1 MHIRSR
7 TGAVR
12 LAALLAAVALPLSL
26 GAQAPT
32 GQAAPPASPPA
43 TPPATTPAAAQPA
56 GKPAAAARPAAPT
69 ATPTSRASW
78 LSDRREF
85 AVGDVITVFVD
96 DYTIASAIKDNI
108 ASDRRRRDARV
119 GISKPGPAAGAVNA
133 GFETRNDGDSQQ
145 RGAARRENRFQSEMS
160 VRVVG
165 IGPNGT
171 LQVKGR
177 KLIDVDKGQQDITI
191 TGWVRA
197 QDVSTANVI
206 ESSRIADAQ
215 VTYLSP
221 GPLGKPKGGIISKIV
236 GIVWP

>member
-1 MHIRSR
+1 MIILQPRFRMHTRSR
-7 TGAVR
+7 TGAAR
-12 LAALLAAVALPLSL
+12 LAALLSIALPLAL
-26 GAQAPT
+26 GAQAPA
-32 GQAAPPASPPA
+32 GQA
-43 TPPATTPAAAQPA
+43 TPPAAA
-56 GKPAAAARPAAPT
+56 KPATPT
-69 ATPTSRASW
+69 ATVPTRASW

-177 KLIDVDKGQQDITI
+177 KLIDVDKGQQDVTL